1 MKIRALLLAGAVF
14 PFALSYPA
22 AALDGAAFAPGLL
35 LAQAEPECPEGTECP
50 PTEEGAETPAAE
62 GTEEPAAEGTE
73 EPAAE
78 GTEEPAAEGTEEPAA
93 EATEEPQAEE
103 GQTQQDRRQQRR
115 ERRERRQQE
124 QQQQG
129 EQQQQEQPAEQTE
142 TTVEEPAAEQAPAE
156 EAQPEGQSREE
167 RRQQRRERRQRQQ
180 QQEQTGAEQPE
191 AEGTNP
197 QGVLERA
204 RRRQQQLQQ
213 GEQPAEE
220 PPVEAAEDTAPEGE
234 STVEKQ
240 LEAQGDDAEADQVR
254 DLRRKLRRAR
264 QEAEQPSE
272 AAEEK
277 ETAEERDRR
286 DGPDERER
294 GRVVERRGDRIIID
308 LGGGQVR
315 VEPVTRDES
324 ERLLFGASDVE
335 VERLPNG
342 RTRTIVYRDNGS
354 EIITT
359 RDRYGNIIRRIRRSP
374 DGREYV
380 LIDNRFPE
388 GPRPI
393 ILLQPLPPPVITIP
407 RDQYIVD
414 LGRASP
420 RQIQQALLAPPVQE
434 LDQSYTLE
442 EVVSNES
449 IRAYLPRIDLDTI
462 TFDFGS
468 ATIGEDQMPALESLG
483 VAMEDVIFDNPSEV
497 YLIEGH
503 TDAVGSDYDNLRLS
517 DRRAE
522 AVAVALSQNFDIPPE
537 NLVTEGYGE
546 QYLKVETEAPE
557 RANRRVTVR
566 RLTPLLQTSEAEQ

>member
-1 MKIRALLLAGAVF
+1 MKIRTILLAGAVL

-22 AALDGAAFAPGLL
+22 TALERSAPSGLL

-50 PTEEGAETPAAE
+50 PEAMEGAE
-62 GTEEPAAEGTE
+62 EPAT
-73 EPAAE
+73 
-78 GTEEPAAEGTEEPAA
+78 

-103 GQTQQDRRQQRR
+103 GQTRRERRQQRR
-115 ERRERRQQE
+115 ERRQQQQQQEE
-124 QQQQG
+124 QQQQ
-129 EQQQQEQPAEQTE
+129 QDQPADQTDTE
-142 TTVEEPAAEQAPAE
+142 TTVEEPAAEQAPTE
-156 EAQPEGQSREE
+156 EAQPEGQTRRE
-167 RRQQRRERRQRQQ
+167 RRQQRRERRQQRQQ

-191 AEGTNP
+191 AEGTDP

-213 GEQPAEE
+213 GEQPAEQ
-220 PPVEAAEDTAPEGE
+220 PPVEAAEDTEAAPEGE
-234 STVEKQ
+234 STVEQQ

-254 DLRRKLRRAR
+254 QLRRKLRRAR
-264 QEAEQPSE
+264 QDAEQAREEAEE
-272 AAEEK
+272 AQ

-286 DGPDERER
+286 DGPDERDR

-308 LGGGQVR
+308 LGGGRVR

-324 ERLLFGASDVE
+324 ERLLFGARDVE
-335 VERLPNG
+335 VERLRNG
-342 RTRTIVYRDNGS
+342 RTRTIVYRENGS

-359 RDRYGNIIRRIRRSP
+359 RDRFGNIIRRIRRTP
-374 DGREYV
+374 DGREFV
-380 LIDNRFPE
+380 LIDNRFPDR
-388 GPRPI
+388 PRPI

-407 RDQYIVD
+407 REQYIVD
-414 LGRASP
+414 LGQASP
-420 RQIQQALLAPPVQE
+420 SQIEQALLAPPVQE
-434 LDQSYTLE
+434 LEQTYTLE

-449 IRAYLPRIDLDTI
+449 IRAYVPRIDLDTI

-468 ATIGEDQMPALESLG
+468 ATIGEDQMPALEELG
-483 VAMEDVIFDNPSEV
+483 FAMEEVIADNPAEV

-503 TDAVGSDYDNLRLS
+503 TDAVGSDYDNLILS

-546 QYLKVETEAPE
+546 QYLKVETEGPE

-566 RLTPLLQTSEAEQ
+566 RLTPLLQTSEVEQ

>member
-1 MKIRALLLAGAVF
+1 MKIRTLLLAGAVL

-22 AALDGAAFAPGLL
+22 AGLERPAFAPGLL

-50 PTEEGAETPAAE
+50 PTEEGAE
-62 GTEEPAAEGTE
+62 EPAT
-73 EPAAE
+73 
-78 GTEEPAAEGTEEPAA
+78 
-93 EATEEPQAEE
+93 EATEEPQVEE
-103 GQTQQDRRQQRR
+103 GLTREQRRQQRR
-115 ERRERRQQE
+115 ERRQRQR
-124 QQQQG
+124 
-129 EQQQQEQPAEQTE
+129 EQQQQEQPADQTE
-142 TTVEEPAAEQAPAE
+142 TDQTETETPVEEPAAEQTPAE

-167 RRQQRRERRQRQQ
+167 RRQQRRERRQQQQQ

-191 AEGTNP
+191 AEGTSS

-220 PPVEAAEDTAPEGE
+220 PPVEAAEETAPEGE
-234 STVEKQ
+234 STVEQQ
-240 LEAQGDDAEADQVR
+240 LEEQGDDAEADQVR
-254 DLRRKLRRAR
+254 ELRRKLRRAR
-264 QEAEQPSE
+264 QEAEQARE
-272 AAEEK
+272 EAEEE

-315 VEPVTRDES
+315 VEPITRDES
-324 ERLLFGASDVE
+324 ERLLFGARDVE

-359 RDRYGNIIRRIRRSP
+359 RDRYGNIIRRIRRNP
-374 DGREYV
+374 DGREFV
-380 LIDNRFPE
+380 LIDNRFDDR
-388 GPRPI
+388 GI
-393 ILLQPLPPPVITIP
+393 VLLQPLPPPVITIP
-407 RDQYIVD
+407 REQYIVD

-420 RQIQQALLAPPVQE
+420 AQIQQALLAPPVQE
-434 LDQSYTLE
+434 LEQTYTLE
-442 EVVSNES
+442 EVVTNES
-449 IRAYLPRIDLDTI
+449 IRAYVPRIDLDTI

-468 ATIGEDQMPALESLG
+468 ATIGADQMPALEALG
-483 VAMEDVIFDNPSEV
+483 IAMEDVIFDNPTEV

-503 TDAVGSDYDNLRLS
+503 TDAVGSDYDNLILS

-546 QYLKVETEAPE
+546 QYLKVETEGPE